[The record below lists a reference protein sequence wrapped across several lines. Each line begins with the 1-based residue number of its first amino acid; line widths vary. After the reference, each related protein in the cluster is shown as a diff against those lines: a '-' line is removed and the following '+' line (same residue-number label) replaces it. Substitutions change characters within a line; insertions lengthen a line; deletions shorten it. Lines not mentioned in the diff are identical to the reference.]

1 MTKKPKRSKSL
12 SDVPM
17 GNVPMGFD
25 KVAEWRYRAED
36 ALRTI
41 TRAEEHK
48 GDPRLMSDVKK
59 LARDMAAKLKK
70 VAAK

>member
-17 GNVPMGFD
+17 GNVPIGD
-25 KVAEWRYRAED
+25 KAADRRYRAED

>member
-17 GNVPMGFD
+17 GNTPM
-25 KVAEWRYRAED
+25 AERRYRAED